1 MYVVPIDGL
10 NLRVA
15 DPDWL
20 DPLDPTLAA
29 QPPGQRWNPPGLP
42 CLYLNADMITARAN
56 VNRLYD
62 GLPYGPEDLDPA
74 EAPILIEVSIPRGTA
89 ADALGN
95 SGLLDMGL
103 PASYPQDGGAG
114 IVSHAI
120 CQPIGR
126 AAFDAGLDGVAARSA
141 APGGNR
147 ELAWF
152 PRGLVPTTVATMRF
166 EDWW

>member
-1 MYVVPIDGL
+1 MYVVPIGGV

-20 DPLDPTLAA
+20 DPLDPTFAA
-29 QPPGQRWNPPGLP
+29 QPPGQRWNPAGLA
-42 CLYLNADMITARAN
+42 CLYLNSDVITARAN
-56 VNRLYD
+56 VERLYA

-74 EAPILIEVSIPRGTA
+74 EAPVLIEVTIPYGTA

-95 SGLLDMGL
+95 AGLLDMGL
-103 PASYPQDGGAG
+103 PASYPRDGAG
-114 IVSHAI
+114 DVVPHAT

-141 APGGNR
+141 APGGER

-152 PRGLVPTTVATMRF
+152 PRGIGPTVVATRRF